1 MQTKQSKS
9 EIKQKLRE
17 LDAQRREY
25 EVLLKQAEEEEF
37 NGAVGKFLTRFNIHS
52 VEDLNRITGIIEG
65 VESIASRSFQ
75 KKREIP
81 CRQEGSAAHQV
92 PPIQIVEKS
101 QSKTQDSVPE
111 AGKEERLGLDQED
124 PFALKDLSSPPEPV
138 ASNST
143 TSFNIDPTS
152 AQSVT
157 NAFGQ
162 NDFTTNDDSAEEEG
176 NMDDPFGL
184 DKIDFGDIMTEAVEE
199 QEQTEKRTED
209 GTQKED
215 MDSFDGLDDLFPEY
229 VEKELDPDGTV
240 ADSEPEDDIFEKNPI
255 NTDNFDEDFWKNLES
270 DLLSEEESSTI
281 NVADVIAVT
290 EADEHLAKA
299 KKRPVI
305 VAAEKALVEAIAA
318 AVDEGWV
325 KKEEVLYR
333 FFESSTE
340 NSVYANESK
349 KFEQI
354 IDKLNSKWEG
364 VNPGN
369 ASRMKL
375 EEFLNFPFNVRIK
388 AVGLT
393 LNDLR
398 LSM

>member
-75 KKREIP
+75 KKQEIP
-81 CRQEGSAAHQV
+81 HRQEEPAAHQV

-162 NDFTTNDDSAEEEG
+162 NDFTTNDDSAEDEE

-184 DKIDFGDIMTEAVEE
+184 DKIDFGDIMTEAMEE
-199 QEQTEKRTED
+199 QEKTEKRTED
-209 GTQKED
+209 GTQEED
-215 MDSFDGLDDLFPEY
+215 MDSFDGLDDLFPAY
-229 VEKELDPDGTV
+229 AEKELDPDGTV
-240 ADSEPEDDIFEKNPI
+240 ADNEPEDDIFEKNPI

-388 AVGLT
+388 AIGLA

>member
-37 NGAVGKFLTRFNIHS
+37 NGAVSKFLARFNIHS

-75 KKREIP
+75 KKQKIP
-81 CRQEGSAAHQV
+81 CRQEEPAAHQV
-92 PPIQIVEKS
+92 PPIQIMEKP
-101 QSKTQDSVPE
+101 QNKMQDSVPE

-124 PFALKDLSSPPEPV
+124 PFALKDLSSPSEPV

-143 TSFNIDPTS
+143 TSFNTDPIS

-162 NDFTTNDDSAEEEG
+162 NDFTTNDDSAEDEE

-184 DKIDFGDIMTEAVEE
+184 DKIDFGDIMTEAEEE
-199 QEQTEKRTED
+199 QEKTEKRTED
-209 GTQKED
+209 GTQEED

-229 VEKELDPDGTV
+229 AEKELGSDGTV
-240 ADSEPEDDIFEKNPI
+240 ADNEPEDDIFEKNPI

-388 AVGLT
+388 AVGLAM
-393 LNDLR
+393 NDLR

>member
-37 NGAVGKFLTRFNIHS
+37 NGAVSKFLTRFNIHS

-199 QEQTEKRTED
+199 QEKTEKRTED
-209 GTQKED
+209 GTQEED
-215 MDSFDGLDDLFPEY
+215 MDSFDGLDDLFPAY
-229 VEKELDPDGTV
+229 AEKELDPDGTV
-240 ADSEPEDDIFEKNPI
+240 ADNEPEDDIFEKNPI

-388 AVGLT
+388 AIGLA

>member
-37 NGAVGKFLTRFNIHS
+37 NGAVSKFLTRFNIHS

-162 NDFTTNDDSAEEEG
+162 NDFTTNDDSAEDEG

-199 QEQTEKRTED
+199 QEKTEKRTED
-209 GTQKED
+209 GTQEED
-215 MDSFDGLDDLFPEY
+215 MDSFDGLDDLFPSY
-229 VEKELDPDGTV
+229 AEKELDPDGTV
-240 ADSEPEDDIFEKNPI
+240 ADNEPEDDIFEKNPI

-388 AVGLT
+388 AVGLA

>member
-37 NGAVGKFLTRFNIHS
+37 NGAVNKFLTRFNIHS

-75 KKREIP
+75 KKQEIP
-81 CRQEGSAAHQV
+81 CRQEEPAAHQV

-162 NDFTTNDDSAEEEG
+162 NDFTTNDDSAEDEE

-199 QEQTEKRTED
+199 QEKTEKRTEN
-209 GTQKED
+209 GTQEED
-215 MDSFDGLDDLFPEY
+215 MDSFDGLDDLFPAY
-229 VEKELDPDGTV
+229 AEKELDPDGTV
-240 ADSEPEDDIFEKNPI
+240 ADNESEDDIFEKNPI

-388 AVGLT
+388 AIGLA

>member
-37 NGAVGKFLTRFNIHS
+37 NGAVSKFLTRFNIHS

-75 KKREIP
+75 KKQEIP
-81 CRQEGSAAHQV
+81 HRQEETAAHQV

-162 NDFTTNDDSAEEEG
+162 NDFTTNDDSAEDEE

-199 QEQTEKRTED
+199 QEKTEKRTED
-209 GTQKED
+209 GTQEED
-215 MDSFDGLDDLFPEY
+215 MDSFDGLDDLFPAY
-229 VEKELDPDGTV
+229 AEKELDPDGTV
-240 ADSEPEDDIFEKNPI
+240 ANNEPEDDIFEKNPI

-364 VNPGN
+364 VDPGN

-388 AVGLT
+388 AVGLA

>member
-37 NGAVGKFLTRFNIHS
+37 NGAVNKFLTRFNIHS

-75 KKREIP
+75 KKQEIP
-81 CRQEGSAAHQV
+81 CRQEEPAAHQV

-162 NDFTTNDDSAEEEG
+162 NDFTTNDDSAEDEE

-199 QEQTEKRTED
+199 QEKTEKRTEN
-209 GTQKED
+209 GTQEED
-215 MDSFDGLDDLFPEY
+215 MDSFDGLDDLFPAY
-229 VEKELDPDGTV
+229 AEKELDPDGTV
-240 ADSEPEDDIFEKNPI
+240 ADNEPEDDIFEKNPI

-388 AVGLT
+388 AIGLA

>member
-37 NGAVGKFLTRFNIHS
+37 NGAVSKFLTRFNIHS

-75 KKREIP
+75 KKQEIP
-81 CRQEGSAAHQV
+81 HRQEESAAHQV

-162 NDFTTNDDSAEEEG
+162 NDFTTNDDSAEDEE

-199 QEQTEKRTED
+199 QEKTEKRTED
-209 GTQKED
+209 GTQEED
-215 MDSFDGLDDLFPEY
+215 MDSFDGLDDLFPAY
-229 VEKELDPDGTV
+229 AEKELDPDGTV
-240 ADSEPEDDIFEKNPI
+240 ANNEPEDDIFEKNPI

-364 VNPGN
+364 VDPGN

-388 AVGLT
+388 AVGLA

>member
-37 NGAVGKFLTRFNIHS
+37 NGAVSNFLTRFNIHS

-75 KKREIP
+75 KKQEIP
-81 CRQEGSAAHQV
+81 CRQEEPAAHQV

-162 NDFTTNDDSAEEEG
+162 NDFTTNDDSAEDEE

-199 QEQTEKRTED
+199 QEKTEKRTED
-209 GTQKED
+209 GTQEED
-215 MDSFDGLDDLFPEY
+215 MDSFDGLDDLFPAY
-229 VEKELDPDGTV
+229 AEKELDPDGTV
-240 ADSEPEDDIFEKNPI
+240 ANNEPEDDIFEKNPI

-270 DLLSEEESSTI
+270 DLLSEEESSII

>member
-37 NGAVGKFLTRFNIHS
+37 NGAVSIFLTRFNIHS

-75 KKREIP
+75 KKQEIP
-81 CRQEGSAAHQV
+81 CRQEEPAAHQV

-162 NDFTTNDDSAEEEG
+162 NDFTTNDDSAEDEE

-184 DKIDFGDIMTEAVEE
+184 DKIDFGDIMTEAMEE
-199 QEQTEKRTED
+199 QEKTEKRTED
-209 GTQKED
+209 GTQEED
-215 MDSFDGLDDLFPEY
+215 MDSFDGLDDLFPAY
-229 VEKELDPDGTV
+229 TEKELDPDGTV
-240 ADSEPEDDIFEKNPI
+240 ANNEPEDDIFEKNPI

-388 AVGLT
+388 AVGLA

>member
-37 NGAVGKFLTRFNIHS
+37 NGAVNKFLTRFNIHS

-75 KKREIP
+75 KKQEIP
-81 CRQEGSAAHQV
+81 CRQEEPAAHQV

-143 TSFNIDPTS
+143 TSFSIDPTS

-162 NDFTTNDDSAEEEG
+162 NDFTTNDDSAEDEE

-199 QEQTEKRTED
+199 QEKTEKRTEN
-209 GTQKED
+209 GTQEED
-215 MDSFDGLDDLFPEY
+215 MDSFDGLDDLFPAY
-229 VEKELDPDGTV
+229 AEKELDPDGTV
-240 ADSEPEDDIFEKNPI
+240 ADNEPEDDIFEKNPI

-388 AVGLT
+388 AIGLA

>member
-37 NGAVGKFLTRFNIHS
+37 NGAVSKFLTRFNIHS

-75 KKREIP
+75 KKQEIP
-81 CRQEGSAAHQV
+81 CRQEGTVAHQV
-92 PPIQIVEKS
+92 PPIQIVEKPE
-101 QSKTQDSVPE
+101 SKTHDPVPE
-111 AGKEERLGLDQED
+111 SEKEERLGLDQED
-124 PFALKDLSSPPEPV
+124 PFALKDLSSPPEPA

-143 TSFNIDPTS
+143 TSFNTDPAS
-152 AQSVT
+152 GQSVT
-157 NAFGQ
+157 NVFGQ
-162 NDFTTNDDSAEEEG
+162 NDFTANDDSVEDEE

-184 DKIDFGDIMTEAVEE
+184 DKIDFGDIMTETVEG

-209 GTQKED
+209 GTQEED

-229 VEKELDPDGTV
+229 AEKELDSDGTV
-240 ADSEPEDDIFEKNPI
+240 SDNESEDDIFEKNPI

-270 DLLSEEESSTI
+270 DLLSEEDSSTI

-305 VAAEKALVEAIAA
+305 VAAEKSLVEAIAA

-325 KKEEVLYR
+325 KKEDVLYR

-388 AVGLT
+388 AVGLA
-393 LNDLR
+393 LNDLQ

>member
-1 MQTKQSKS
+1 M
-9 EIKQKLRE
+9 
-17 LDAQRREY
+17 
-25 EVLLKQAEEEEF
+25 
-37 NGAVGKFLTRFNIHS
+37 
-52 VEDLNRITGIIEG
+52 
-65 VESIASRSFQ
+65 
-75 KKREIP
+75 
-81 CRQEGSAAHQV
+81 
-92 PPIQIVEKS
+92 
-101 QSKTQDSVPE
+101 QDSVPE

-124 PFALKDLSSPPEPV
+124 PFALKDLSSPSEPV

-143 TSFNIDPTS
+143 TSFNTDPIS

-162 NDFTTNDDSAEEEG
+162 NDFTTNDDSAEDEE

-184 DKIDFGDIMTEAVEE
+184 DKIDFGDIMTEAEEE
-199 QEQTEKRTED
+199 QEKTEKRTED
-209 GTQKED
+209 GTQEED

-229 VEKELDPDGTV
+229 AEKELGSEGTV
-240 ADSEPEDDIFEKNPI
+240 ADNEPEDDIFEKNPI

-388 AVGLT
+388 AVGLAM
-393 LNDLR
+393 NDLR